1 MCSLESLENLENLE
15 NELTAF
21 RKDGLNPCLLC

>member
-15 NELTAF
+15 NELTSF
-21 RKDGLNPCLLC
+21 RKDGLNPCLVC